1 MHSDKEFLYQFGW
14 NGFFESHFAQI
25 NESELEKTAVARVIC
40 EERNLYRLQ
49 FSNEIKLWG
58 SVTGKIQFE
67 AGNRE
72 DFPAVGDFV
81 LAEISGERAVI
92 KQVLERKTILKR
104 KQVGSVL
111 GIQIL
116 STNVDYAFITTSMN
130 EDLNIR
136 RLERY
141 ITLVSDARVTPVIVL
156 TKADLYLGDQSEVI
170 QKVQKAFSAV
180 EVHVVAQNSF
190 AEARFLPELVCRG
203 TTSVFIGSSGVG
215 KSTLVNFLI
224 GEYKMKT
231 QEIRED
237 DDKGKHTT
245 TSRQLF
251 VSRFGGLVIDTPGM
265 RELQLL
271 DHEEGLH
278 SQFEDIEE
286 ISKSCKFTDCYHQ
299 TEPGCAINAA
309 IAAGELETE
318 RWNSYQKLLKEI
330 RHMQR
335 KQDKALAS
343 EDKKAWKKLT
353 MSVRQKNKR

>member
-1 MHSDKEFLYQFGW
+1 MHSDKEFLNQFGW
-14 NGFFESHFAQI
+14 NGFFESQLASF
-25 NESELEKTAVARVIC
+25 NESELEKLVIARIIC

-49 FSNEIKLWG
+49 FSEKIKLWG
-58 SVTGKIQFE
+58 SVTGKMQFK
-67 AGNRE
+67 ADSRE

-81 LAEISGERAVI
+81 LAEISADRAVI
-92 KQVLERKTILKR
+92 KHVFERKSVLKR
-104 KQVGSVL
+104 KQVGSNL

-130 EDLNIR
+130 DDLNIR

-141 ITLVSDARVTPVIVL
+141 ITLVADAGVRPIIVL
-156 TKADLYLGDQSEVI
+156 TKADLCVEDQDTI
-170 QKVQKAFSAV
+170 RQKVQKAFPFV
-180 EVHVVAQNSF
+180 EVYAVTQNSF
-190 AEARFLPELVCRG
+190 SEATFLPELISKG

-224 GEYKMKT
+224 GEHKMKT
-231 QEIRED
+231 QKIRAD

-271 DHEEGLH
+271 DHEDGLQ
-278 SQFEDIEE
+278 SQFEDVEALTQD
-286 ISKSCKFTDCYHQ
+286 CKFTDCRHD
-299 TEPGCAINAA
+299 TEPGCAIVCALES
-309 IAAGELETE
+309 GELSFE
-318 RWNSYQKLLKEI
+318 RWNGYIKLLKEI
-330 RHMQR
+330 RHVQR

-343 EDKKAWKKLT
+343 EDRKAWKKIT
-353 MSVRQKNKR
+353 VMVREKNKR

>member
-1 MHSDKEFLYQFGW
+1 MHSDREFLYQFGW
-14 NGFFESHFAQI
+14 SGFFESQLASFSD
-25 NESELEKTAVARVIC
+25 SELEKLIIARVIC

-49 FSNEIKLWG
+49 FSPTIKLWG
-58 SVTGKIQFE
+58 GITGKMQFE
-67 AGNRE
+67 ANDRQ

-92 KQVLERKTILKR
+92 KHIFERKSVLKR
-104 KQVGSVL
+104 KQVGSSL

-116 STNVDYAFITTSMN
+116 STNVDYAFVTTSMN

-141 ITLVSDARVTPVIVL
+141 ITLVSDAGVRPVLVL
-156 TKADLYLGDQSEVI
+156 TKADLCKEDQTGLT
-170 QKVQKAFSAV
+170 QRVQKAFPTV
-180 EVHVVAQNSF
+180 EVYAVTQESF
-190 AEARFLPELVCRG
+190 YEAKFLPALLSKG
-203 TTSVFIGSSGVG
+203 STSVFIGSSGVG

-224 GEYKMKT
+224 GEYKLKT

-271 DHEEGLH
+271 DHEEGLQ
-278 SQFEDIEE
+278 SQFEEIEE
-286 ISKSCKFTDCYHQ
+286 LSQQCKFSDCHHK
-299 TEPGCAINAA
+299 TEPGCSIMSALET
-309 IAAGELETE
+309 GELEIE
-318 RWNSYQKLLKEI
+318 RWDSYQKLLREI

-335 KQDKALAS
+335 KQDKATAS
-343 EDKKAWKKLT
+343 ADKKSWKKLT
-353 MSVRQKNKR
+353 MAVREKNKR